1 MEAVLTQ
8 RYSRF
13 KIMKT
18 LFKFRPASII
28 FMASLL
34 FLMMG
39 ALPQAALSDV
49 KLSNSG
55 ICHDTGSS
63 WYKRTKDFISF
74 ESMSECLSRG
84 RAYSGYDSSPVTSP
98 AVSAPVTSIGGAS
111 VAIPYDRDLY
121 GSWIDKDGD
130 CQNQRHE
137 LLIALSTGPIRYSDD
152 GCRAVHGRWN
162 DPYTGRIFTD
172 SGDMDV
178 DHIVPLA
185 WAHVNGAERWDSKKR
200 RTFANDPVNLM
211 AVDARE
217 NRSKGARDPTDWM
230 PSNAVYHCQYVL
242 RLQRIVLKYGL
253 IPSEARKAELSSV
266 RARVCS

>member
-1 MEAVLTQ
+1 
-8 RYSRF
+8 
-13 KIMKT
+13 
-18 LFKFRPASII
+18 
-28 FMASLL
+28 
-34 FLMMG
+34 MMG

-55 ICHDTGSS
+55 ICHDTGSP
-63 WYKRTKDFISF
+63 WYKRTKNFIVF
-74 ESMSECLSRG
+74 ETMSECLSRG
-84 RAYSGYDSSPVTSP
+84 RAYSGYDSSPAPSL

-111 VAIPYDRDLY
+111 VAIPYDRGLY

-137 LLIALSTGPIRYSDD
+137 LLIALSTGPIRYSGD

-172 SGDMDV
+172 SSDMDV

-185 WAHVNGAERWDSKKR
+185 WAHVNGADRWDSEKR

-217 NRSKGARDPTDWM
+217 NRSKGARGPTDWM
-230 PSNAVYHCQYVL
+230 PQLVIRRFYFGILARRSALNLCGIYSILKKTGCGRYQWSGGPCINA
-242 RLQRIVLKYGL
+242 
-253 IPSEARKAELSSV
+253 SEIGNHER
-266 RARVCS
+266 

>member
-1 MEAVLTQ
+1 
-8 RYSRF
+8 
-13 KIMKT
+13 MKT

-55 ICHDTGSS
+55 ICHDIGSP
-63 WYKRTKDFISF
+63 WYKRTKNFIVF

-84 RAYSGYDSSPVTSP
+84 RAYLGYDSSPAPSP

-111 VAIPYDRDLY
+111 VAIPYDRELY

-172 SGDMDV
+172 SGDMDI

-185 WAHVNGAERWDSKKR
+185 WAHVNGAERWDSEKR
-200 RTFANDPVNLM
+200 RTFANDPVNLI

-217 NRSKGARDPTDWM
+217 NRSKGARGPTDWM

-242 RLQRIVLKYGL
+242 RFQRIVLKYG
-253 IPSEARKAELSSV
+253 IAQSEARKAELSSV
-266 RARVCS
+266 RTRVCS